1 LRYATLEVVYAYQQS
16 TDKFW
21 IHRQEELYREGGI
34 CVKTDVFIT
43 GGGIGGLTLALK
55 LVKAGIDV
63 VMVEKLPGKQPVYK
77 GELLQPKSMQ
87 IFDGLQV
94 FEEITSQGQIIEV
107 LDLIELSKTLKVK
120 DQSFMDYT
128 VIPGKY
134 NAAYMIHH
142 EVLKGIIRT
151 KAESYSNFH
160 YFSGS
165 SCKSIDGKVATVQK
179 GKEQFDVEASFF
191 IGAEG
196 RASVTRQAMGI
207 KVEPIKY
214 NHHFITVTFP
224 RPTNF
229 VGGQIFSSYNR
240 FLGLFPL
247 PNDEVRSVYLIPAG
261 DYKKIKEKSI
271 DHFHKLYTELAPA
284 IDGYVQKLVDWSKI
298 QLMIPIMY
306 HADTYVSGN
315 MAIIGDAAHAVHPM
329 AGEGMNMAIQDADI
343 LGELL
348 VDMYKQQK
356 LNLENLNQYEAVRKE
371 RADYLIQLSHLSA
384 LAYSFPFQPVSWLR
398 SKTFERME
406 EDPVLHFK
414 QMLNVSGLGMWKE
427 SVRDRF
433 IQGGMMPTRKKE
445 LPKEQKEMKLFTAED
460 DYPWKWRGLR

>member
-1 LRYATLEVVYAYQQS
+1 M
-16 TDKFW
+16 
-21 IHRQEELYREGGI
+21 
-34 CVKTDVFIT
+34 KTEVFIT

-55 LVKAGIDV
+55 LVRAGIDV

-87 IFDGLQV
+87 IFDGLLV
-94 FEEITSQGQIIEV
+94 YDEVASNAQIIEV
-107 LDLIELSKTLKVK
+107 LDLIELSKSLKVK
-120 DQSFMDYT
+120 EQSFMDYT

-142 EVLKGIIRT
+142 EVLKKIIRQE
-151 KAESYSNFH
+151 AEKYPNFH
-160 YFSGS
+160 YFNGA
-165 SCKSIDGKVATVQK
+165 SCKEIDVTTATVQK
-179 GKEQFDVEASFF
+179 GKEQFKVEADFF

-224 RPTNF
+224 RPANF

-247 PNDEVRSVYLIPAG
+247 PDDQVRSVYLIPAG
-261 DYKKIKEKSI
+261 DYKKIKEKPI
-271 DHFHKLYTELAPA
+271 DHFHKLYTELAPS
-284 IDGYVQKLVDWSKI
+284 IDGYVQKLEDWSKI

-306 HADTYVSGN
+306 HVDSYVKGN
-315 MAIIGDAAHAVHPM
+315 KAIIGDAAHAVHPM

-348 VDMYKQQK
+348 VDMYKTAS
-356 LNLENLNQYEAVRKE
+356 LNPSNLKFYQNVRME
-371 RADYLIQLSHLSA
+371 RAEYLIQLSHLSA

-433 IQGGMMPTRKKE
+433 IQGGVMPTRKKE
-445 LPKEQKEMKLFTAED
+445 LPSEKKEMKLFSAED
-460 DYPWKWRGLR
+460 DYPWKWKGLS